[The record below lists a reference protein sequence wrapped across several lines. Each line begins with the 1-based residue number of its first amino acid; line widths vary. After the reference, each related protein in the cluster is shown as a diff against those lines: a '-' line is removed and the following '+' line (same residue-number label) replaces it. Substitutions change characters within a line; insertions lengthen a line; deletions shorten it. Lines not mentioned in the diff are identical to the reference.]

1 MSEQEIPLPPP
12 SFEFLVISFKT
23 QIEMHLGVLDFGEGK
38 QPPNLRLARHTIDML
53 AMLQEKTKGNLTYEE
68 QRLIDNSVTE
78 ARFRYLQAV
87 EAAKHESKAPASAG
101 EAQP

>member
-1 MSEQEIPLPPP
+1 MSEHEIPLPPP

-23 QIEMHLGVLDFGEGK
+23 QIEMHLGVLDLGEGK
-38 QPPNLRLARHTIDML
+38 QEPNLRLARHTIDML
-53 AMLQEKTKGNLTYEE
+53 AMLQEKTRGNLSYEE

-87 EAAKHESKAPASAG
+87 EAEKHSAAAASPEG
-101 EAQP
+101 EARS